1 VRFWSTWV
9 FKKKPETALE
19 LELDVQ
25 ETTAEEITD
34 RKNDKSRSF
43 IDNFLD
49 LPTLLTLTLCMPVNR
64 HSYSISS

>member
-19 LELDVQ
+19 LDVQ

-34 RKNDKSRSF
+34 RKKDKSRSF

-49 LPTLLTLTLCMPVNR
+49 LPTLVRLTLCMPVNR